1 MKRMQPRPPLMLCEL
16 AQVESWVDI
25 TCPFSPSRERVG
37 VRGMAAA
44 FSEIG
49 GPL

>member
-16 AQVESWVDI
+16 AQVESRVDI
-25 TCPFSPSRERVG
+25 TCPFSTSRERVG

-44 FSEIG
+44 FGEIG
-49 GPL
+49 GSR